1 MTLCFL
7 GQPALDERRWVVVIL
22 LRVHRFANRIWQT
35 LLLWVGRESSLYECR
50 QKGRS
55 QFRGGGVTKG
65 RGQEARFAWFAS
77 WCEKLTFMFAVL
89 GRQSSLTSFYVHMFG
104 RPRDCLTG
112 MAEKWDTFPE
122 SRAKDSFAH

>member
-1 MTLCFL
+1 
-7 GQPALDERRWVVVIL
+7 LDGTRWVDVYF
-22 LRVHRFANRIWQT
+22 LRVHRFANGIWQT

-55 QFRGGGVTKG
+55 QFRGGGVTQG
-65 RGQEARFAWFAS
+65 WGQEARFAWFAS
-77 WCEKLTFMFAVL
+77 WCEKQTFMFAVL
-89 GRQSSLTSFYVHMFG
+89 GRQSFLTSFYVHVFG

-112 MAEKWDTFPE
+112 IPEKMDTFPG